1 MAYFDDEEDDN
12 TQAEDMVGLADD
24 TFDADKYGEQ
34 LVQRQEAQG
43 QQLENEF
50 DAMPMSQANQI
61 GVPKASEM
69 SKAATKQ
76 IQNAPEKYS
85 GLMDEYKALQEE
97 RGKKFRNLAI
107 IDAASQIGQSLVVG
121 KKARDFK
128 PKSNMDLFEKFAN
141 QPVQDYQ
148 DRVKQKVADIQL
160 GDLQR
165 QRDANNPTTQ
175 AARELMAQRG
185 YKVSPQMSQ
194 IDLQEMQ
201 KIGDPLKNRMDEQ
214 GLQKG
219 EQGLDIGRQ
228 NLQKGEWTLED
239 LANDRSAT
247 GPGIGAWRSAAIKAG
262 IPEKDVRNASR
273 RDLENLIKLY
283 NQQKQHTGVMK
294 DQQSDYLNAD
304 TGNPIVFKMGPDGRG
319 SYVDAIT
326 GAVPG
331 KVTRNVLS
339 KDAMGNLNYM
349 AGPNQAPI
357 VGLSSKPAETDAQKL
372 DQNYQQMKQS
382 GQEFRADDRQ
392 LKAITEEKKRL
403 DKLTE
408 GAKNQISAAN
418 SVLGALDS
426 NSKLSLSVVKARMPR
441 VMGEVGNLNQSEQEM
456 WTGSQAWLDR
466 INQYLGTVSSSE
478 LTPENKAELKKLL
491 SSFSQDAY
499 DSYSKIRQNSSQ
511 GMSAYGVPPAYM
523 SKIYGE
529 LPVPKSVDKLIQREG
544 TKVRDLQT
552 GKTGT
557 ISDPAK
563 LDAAIKSGKYELVK

>member
-1 MAYFDDEEDDN
+1 MAYFDDEEDD
-12 TQAEDMVGLADD
+12 TQAEDMVGLADN

-34 LVQRQEAQG
+34 LVQREQAQG
-43 QQLENEF
+43 NQLEQEF
-50 DAMPMSQANQI
+50 DAMPMSQANQV
-61 GVPKASEM
+61 GVPKSPEM

-85 GLMDEYKALQEE
+85 GLMDEYKALQDK
-97 RGKKFRNLAI
+97 RGKQLGASVI
-107 IDAASQIGQSLVVG
+107 IDSLSQIGQSLAAG
-121 KKARDFK
+121 KKARNFQ
-128 PKSNMDLFEKFAN
+128 PKSNMELFEKLAN
-141 QPVQDYQ
+141 QPVLDYQ
-148 DRVKQKVADIQL
+148 DRVKQKTLDLQLADM
-160 GDLQR
+160 QR
-165 QRDANNPTTQ
+165 QRDPNSSVAK
-175 AARELMAQRG
+175 AASQMMTQRG
-185 YKVSPQMSQ
+185 YKPTEGMTQV
-194 IDLQEMQ
+194 DLLELQ
-201 KIGDPLKNRMDEQ
+201 KLGDPLKTAGERQ
-214 GLQKG
+214 GLLKG
-219 EQGLDIGRQ
+219 DQALELGDQSLK
-228 NLQKGEWTLED
+228 KGAWGLED
-239 LANDRSAT
+239 LESDRSST
-247 GPGIGAWRSAAIKAG
+247 GPAVDAYRSAAIKAG

-283 NQQKQHTGVMK
+283 NQQKQNSGIMK
-294 DQQSDYLNAD
+294 DQQSDYLSGD
-304 TGNPIVFKMGPDGRG
+304 TGNPLIYKMGPDGRG
-319 SYVDAIT
+319 QYIDSIT
-326 GAVPG
+326 GALPT

-349 AGPNQAPI
+349 AGPGQSPI
-357 VGLSSKPAETDAQKL
+357 VGLSSKPSETDSSKL
-372 DQNYQQMKQS
+372 DQSYDEMKKN
-382 GQEFRADDRQ
+382 GQEFKADDRQ

-441 VMGEVGNLNQSEQEM
+441 VMGEVGNLNQTEQEM

-511 GMSAYGVPPAYM
+511 GMSAYGVPPKYM
-523 SKIYGE
+523 SNIYGE

-544 TKVRDLQT
+544 AKVRDLQT

-557 ISDPAK
+557 IADPAK